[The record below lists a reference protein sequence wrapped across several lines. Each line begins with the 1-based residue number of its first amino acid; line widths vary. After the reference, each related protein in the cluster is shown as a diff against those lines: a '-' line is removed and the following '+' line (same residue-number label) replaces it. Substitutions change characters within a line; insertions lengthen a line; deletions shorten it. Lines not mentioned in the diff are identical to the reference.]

1 MKRRITTFLLL
12 LVAGTATAQ
21 EALWGGSGIV
31 SPEVHEDGSVTFR
44 YASATTEKVSITGDF
59 LPAERRQTPHG
70 EVTGPGMAA
79 FKPDSVEGLW
89 SYTTGPLPSELYNYS
104 LYVNGIK
111 TADPSNV
118 YLVRD
123 IATLTNIFIVGGG
136 RGNLYSV
143 QDVPHGT
150 VSKRWYH
157 SPTLGCDR
165 RVTIYT
171 PAGYEQSEERY
182 PVLYL
187 LHGMGGDEEAWCELG
202 RATQILDN
210 LIAQGKAE
218 PMIVVMANGNADQ
231 QGAPGQTHEGLYKP
245 HTRLRRTM
253 EGSFERSFPDII
265 DFIDKNYR
273 TVAKKEGRAIAGLS
287 MGGFHA
293 MHISRY
299 YPDTF
304 DYVGL
309 FSAAIRPDEKR
320 TAGVEIYAD
329 IERTLERQRD
339 NGLALYWIACGTDD
353 FLWDANTQYRALLDS
368 MDFPY
373 TFRQSEGG
381 HTWRN
386 WRVYLSEFVPM
397 LFKK

>member
-1 MKRRITTFLLL
+1 MKKITITTLLL
-12 LVAGTATAQ
+12 LAAGAVMAQ
-21 EALWGGSGIV
+21 EALWGGSEIT
-31 SPEVHEDGSVTFR
+31 SPEIHEDGSVTFR
-44 YASATTEKVSITGDF
+44 YGSVVAEKVFVNGDF
-59 LPAERRQTPHG
+59 LSADNRPAPLTKG
-70 EVTGPGMAA
+70 ADGI
-79 FKPDSVEGLW
+79 W
-89 SYTTGPLPSELYNYS
+89 SYTTEPLASELYNYS
-104 LYVNGIK
+104 FTVNALPI
-111 TADPSNV
+111 ADPSNV

-136 RGNLYSV
+136 QGDLYSV
-143 QDVPHGT
+143 QDVEHGT
-150 VSKRWYH
+150 VTKRWYN
-157 SPTLGCDR
+157 SPSLGVSR

-171 PAGYEQSEERY
+171 PAGYEQSKRRY

-218 PMIVVMANGNADQ
+218 PMIVVMTNGNADQ

-245 HTRLRRTM
+245 HTKLPRTM
-253 EGSFERSFPDII
+253 EGSFELSFPDII
-265 DFIDKNYR
+265 DFVDRNYR
-273 TVAKKEGRAIAGLS
+273 TVAKSGGRAIAGLS

-293 MHISRY
+293 MHISRH
-299 YPDTF
+299 YPKTF

-320 TAGVEIYAD
+320 TKGIEFYAD
-329 IERTLERQRD
+329 IETTLERQRD
-339 NGLALYWIACGTDD
+339 NGLKLYWIACGTDD
-353 FLWDANTQYRALLDS
+353 FLWQANVEYRKLLDE
-368 MDFPY
+368 MHFPY

-397 LFKK
+397 LFKE